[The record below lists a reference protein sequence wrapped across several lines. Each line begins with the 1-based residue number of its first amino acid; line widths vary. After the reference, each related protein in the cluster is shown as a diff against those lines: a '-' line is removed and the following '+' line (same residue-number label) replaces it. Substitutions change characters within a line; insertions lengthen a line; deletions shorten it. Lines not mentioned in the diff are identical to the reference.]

1 MASSTSKRQYFSRT
15 ALEHSVRILNV
26 CNNNDNPTTIRCNN
40 MVYIL
45 TANFFYDLDPT
56 IPTKLLLF
64 LLFIHSLKYLWS
76 PITFTPESEKILLSC
91 FNIVKAAFRICH

>member
-26 CNNNDNPTTIRCNN
+26 CNNNDKHTGKN

-45 TANFFYDLDPT
+45 TANFSMALTQHTYKVAIIFIIYS
-56 IPTKLLLF
+56 LL
-64 LLFIHSLKYLWS
+64 IISM
-76 PITFTPESEKILLSC
+76 ESH
-91 FNIVKAAFRICH
+91 NIYSRK